1 MNTAS
6 QEHPETETP
15 ANKAPANESAGKASA
30 ASASR
35 PAAEISTDD
44 PMFDDIRHYRDDE
57 VPEVVK
63 RVVNDSS
70 LLSGI
75 ARNMFPS
82 LPKFMHAAL
91 KPVIRYV
98 IRKKFSKVATIRDCQ
113 EYVAQFMEGVI
124 KNSTDG
130 FTYEGFDKLDPKKG
144 YLFISNHR
152 DISLDPAFIDMCCHY
167 NNLDTVKIAIGD
179 NLLRMPVATDLMKLN
194 KSFIVKR
201 SLTSVKDK
209 IKAFSE
215 LSAYIGAAIRE
226 NHNVWIAQRE
236 GRAKDGNDATEDA
249 ILKMFYMFGKKL
261 GMSFP
266 EYIKTLNIV
275 PVSISYE
282 FDPGDVMKA
291 RELYEKSQTGNYTKS
306 EFEDIDSIVGGIKGY
321 KGRVHVSAGEPL
333 TGEYADASALS
344 RAIDTFIYSHYKLF
358 PSVLVA
364 AGHDEKVSPE
374 EKSKFMERINCA
386 PEELRPYMMKM
397 YGAPYFNHEKCV
409 LAENGGDGAKAE

>member
-1 MNTAS
+1 MNNVS
-6 QEHPETETP
+6 QEHSEKEAALNSTP
-15 ANKAPANESAGKASA
+15 VNEKEKAADLQL
-30 ASASR
+30 SR
-35 PAAEISTDD
+35 ELTTDD

-57 VPEVVK
+57 VPEVVR
-63 RVVNDSS
+63 RVINDSS
-70 LLSGI
+70 LLGGL

-82 LPKFMHAAL
+82 LPKFMHPVL
-91 KPVIRYV
+91 KPVIRA
-98 IRKKFSKVATIRDCQ
+98 ILRKKFSKITDIRGCQ
-113 EYVAQFMEGVI
+113 EYVARFMEGVI

-130 FTYEGFDKLDPKKG
+130 FTYEGFDKLDPAKG

-152 DISLDPAFIDMCCHY
+152 DISLDPAFVDMCCFY
-167 NNLDTVKIAIGD
+167 NKLDTVKIAIGD
-179 NLLRMPVATDLMKLN
+179 NLLRLPVATDLMKLN

-201 SLTSVKDK
+201 SLSSVKDK

-249 ILKMFYMFGKKL
+249 ILKMFYMYGKKL
-261 GMSFP
+261 KMSFP
-266 EYIKTLNIV
+266 DYVKSLNIV

-291 RELYEKSQTGNYTKS
+291 RELYEKSKNGNYTKS
-306 EFEDIDSIVGGIKGY
+306 EFEDIDSIVSGIKGY
-321 KGRVHVSAGEPL
+321 KGRVHVSAGAPL
-333 TGEYADASALS
+333 TGEYQDAATLAH
-344 RAIDTFIYSHYKLF
+344 AIDTYIYSHYQLF

-364 AGHDEKVSPE
+364 AGHDEKVS
-374 EKSKFMERINCA
+374 EKDKSRFMERINSA

-397 YGAPYFNHEKCV
+397 YGTPYFNYEKCV
-409 LAENGGDGAKAE
+409 SEISAKQESEAV

>member
-63 RVVNDSS
+63 RVINDSS

-82 LPKFMHAAL
+82 LPKFMHQAL

-130 FTYEGFDKLDPKKG
+130 FTYEGFDKIQKKQIE
-144 YLFISNHR
+144 F
-152 DISLDPAFIDMCCHY
+152 FVF
-167 NNLDTVKIAIGD
+167 NL
-179 NLLRMPVATDLMKLN
+179 
-194 KSFIVKR
+194 
-201 SLTSVKDK
+201 
-209 IKAFSE
+209 E
-215 LSAYIGAAIRE
+215 
-226 NHNVWIAQRE
+226 
-236 GRAKDGNDATEDA
+236 
-249 ILKMFYMFGKKL
+249 
-261 GMSFP
+261 
-266 EYIKTLNIV
+266 
-275 PVSISYE
+275 
-282 FDPGDVMKA
+282 DVMK
-291 RELYEKSQTGNYTKS
+291 RL
-306 EFEDIDSIVGGIKGY
+306 
-321 KGRVHVSAGEPL
+321 
-333 TGEYADASALS
+333 
-344 RAIDTFIYSHYKLF
+344 
-358 PSVLVA
+358 
-364 AGHDEKVSPE
+364 
-374 EKSKFMERINCA
+374 
-386 PEELRPYMMKM
+386 
-397 YGAPYFNHEKCV
+397 
-409 LAENGGDGAKAE
+409 